1 VSEQHAIRAVISDFG
16 GVLTN
21 RLIEA
26 FAAFQDETGISMEQ
40 LGRGMHRVAERDG
53 EYPLFRLERGEIS
66 EADFLDNLS
75 WGLEAEL
82 EHRPTL
88 HRFREIYFEALHPNQ
103 PMLDLMRD
111 LRGRGLRT
119 AILTN
124 NVREWEE
131 LWRSKLPLDEIFE
144 VIVDSGWVGMRK
156 PQPEIYLL
164 TLDRLG
170 GGLRP
175 TECLFVDDNEQNVEA
190 ARELGMTA
198 VQFHSNDQAIPELR
212 AALDGAGRPS

>member
-1 VSEQHAIRAVISDFG
+1 MSEKSAIRAVISDFG

-26 FAAFQDETGISMEQ
+26 FAAFQDETGISTEE
-40 LGRGMHRVAERDG
+40 LGRGMQRVAERDG

-66 EADFLDNLS
+66 EPDFLEDLS

-82 EHRPTL
+82 GHRPRL
-88 HRFREIYFEALHPNQ
+88 HRFREIYFEALHPNE
-103 PMLDLMRD
+103 PMLDLMRE
-111 LRGRGLRT
+111 LRDRGLRM

-144 VIVDSGWVGMRK
+144 LVVDSAWVGMRK
-156 PQPEIYLL
+156 PDHKIYLL
-164 TLDRLG
+164 TIDRLG
-170 GGLRP
+170 EDLVP
-175 TECLFVDDNEQNVEA
+175 AECLFVDDNELNVEA

-198 VQFHSNDQAIPELR
+198 VHFHSNEQAIGEIR
-212 AALDGAGRPS
+212 IALDGARST